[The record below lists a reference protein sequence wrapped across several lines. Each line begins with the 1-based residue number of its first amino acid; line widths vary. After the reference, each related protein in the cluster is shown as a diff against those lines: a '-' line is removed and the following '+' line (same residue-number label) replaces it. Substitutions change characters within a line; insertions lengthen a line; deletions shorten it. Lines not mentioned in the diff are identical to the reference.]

1 MTNSGATA
9 LLDMLVTSY
18 DELKRRLTRRFGS
31 EDFASE
37 VLHETYL
44 QLGRRSPSGA
54 VKSPAAYLFR
64 TALNVARDQ
73 QIGEARRLTY
83 SEIEALTY
91 FPDEPLDA
99 ARAMEARSELRLVEE
114 AINELTPRRRAILTA
129 VRLDGVRHA
138 EVARELGI
146 SERLVD
152 MELRAAI
159 EHCTRRLKGRPKK
172 SFWFALA
179 KPSRC

>member
-1 MTNSGATA
+1 MTTSGAKPLMEA
-9 LLDMLVTSY
+9 LVASY

-54 VKSPAAYLFR
+54 VGNPAAYLFR
-64 TALNVARDQ
+64 TVLTVARDRQ
-73 QIGEARRLTY
+73 QSDTRRLTH
-83 SEIEALTY
+83 SEVEALTY
-91 FPDEPLDA
+91 FPDDPLDA
-99 ARAMEARSELRLVEE
+99 TRVMEARSELRLVEA
-114 AINELTPRRRAILTA
+114 AIRELPPRRREILMA
-129 VRLDGVRHA
+129 VRLEGEKHA
-138 EVARELGI
+138 EVARRFGI

-159 EHCTRRLKGRPKK
+159 DHCTRRLKGKPKK
-172 SFWFALA
+172 FFWFALG
-179 KPSRC
+179 KPSQS